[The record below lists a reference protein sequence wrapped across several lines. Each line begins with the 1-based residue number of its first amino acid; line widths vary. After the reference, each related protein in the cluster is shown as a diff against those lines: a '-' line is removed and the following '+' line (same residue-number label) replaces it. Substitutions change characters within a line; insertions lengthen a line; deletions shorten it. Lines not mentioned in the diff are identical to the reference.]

1 MISLINR
8 TFAVSALALLLAA
21 LAPAQSIRTNPGF
34 NRNNIPANDDGSSP
48 LVPLGF
54 TINFFGQSRSSCF
67 VNNNGNITFDSAL
80 PSFTPFGLESV
91 HREIIAAFFADVDTR
106 AHGSRLVTYGNDTIN
121 GHNAFGVNFINV
133 GYFNTKDDKLNSF
146 QLILIDRSDLGSGN
160 FDLEFNYAAIRW
172 ETGAASGGVGGL
184 GGVSAAVGWSNGTGL
199 PGTSFE
205 IPGSLVPG
213 SFLDGGSQSLV
224 NRRQYRSAVGVPAGR
239 FGFRARNGV
248 LITGMSIV
256 SAGPLGPV
264 TVGNPFSISLIAVGG
279 TTYRWTMLND
289 PGQSTPWLTLTA
301 GGILTGTSPAAG
313 IYEFTVT
320 VVSKVEDIEYT
331 DVQRASLTVA
341 PPSLFISE
349 RSCPLPSAIA
359 GASYR
364 AALVATGGPGPFIW
378 NWGDSSPVPGLTLS
392 DAGIIAGTPAR
403 QGNYIFSVRVASSK
417 TGAADPGSRQCAL
430 TVQPSLPDPAI
441 TACPAGSVT
450 LGVPV
455 GEVLQA
461 GGGNGPYF
469 WSASGS
475 LPSGL
480 SVDSK
485 GILSGIPQS
494 EGSFPFTLSLRD
506 QQEKK
511 ISRNCSMAVAK
522 PVINLTFACPLPS
535 GVTGA
540 GYNQKLSASGGQEP
554 YTWTTLG
561 NFPAGLSITA
571 DGSITGRPNDGGAFQ
586 FRLQAE
592 DAAGRGVSVPC
603 SLVVSRAELS
613 INSCPLPPGKI
624 NTQYGQPL
632 TVIGGNGP
640 LVWSASGRMPAGLS
654 VSSLGLLSG
663 VPTEAG
669 DFSFG
674 LSVRDSSGLSA
685 SQDCSFAI
693 APDPLKLDRACPAAQ
708 PTVGTAFTFQP
719 VVTGGIAPYGW
730 SLNGTL
736 PAGLSLGKNGILAG
750 TPSKASAGDFEILVR
765 DSQSRLAA
773 ASCTLNPKL
782 PPMPRITFAG
792 STGTLAPALSPV
804 PITLEVSEAYSL
816 PIDATIEIR
825 TSAETGS
832 ASSETNQPDPAV
844 RFTNG
849 SKSATI
855 TIPAGT
861 MRVPLNLSSTGTVA
875 SQTKLAVTRLIV
887 GGQALPLL
895 PSPGL
900 LRVATQEPVLTDVCY
915 RVAPPGLQLDLT
927 GYSTTREVA
936 LANLTLN
943 GTKLPALS
951 LAEVSGDYFTG
962 PLSIRTGG
970 TFTISAPVTI
980 TNSPVKVDSL
990 TVAVTN
996 RAGVSATRTARAC
1009 Q

>member
-1 MISLINR
+1 MISLFNK

-21 LAPAQSIRTNPGF
+21 LSPAQSIRTNPGF
-34 NRNNIPANDDGSSP
+34 NRSYIPANDDGSSP

-54 TINFFGQSRSSCF
+54 NINFFGQSRNSCF

-106 AHGSRLVTYGNDTIN
+106 AHGSSLVRYGNDTIN
-121 GHNAFGVNFINV
+121 GHNAFGVNYIHV
-133 GYFNTKDDKLNSF
+133 GYFDSKDDKLNSF
-146 QLILIDRSDLGSGN
+146 QLILVDRSDLGPGN

-213 SFLDGGSQSLV
+213 SFLDNGPQSLV

-239 FGFRARNGV
+239 FGFRARNGI
-248 LITGMSIV
+248 LLQGMSIV

-264 TVGNPFSISLIAVGG
+264 TVGDPFSIPLIATGG
-279 TTYRWTMLND
+279 TTYRWNMLND
-289 PGQSTPWLTLTA
+289 PGQSTPWLTLTG
-301 GGILTGTSPAAG
+301 GGILAGTPPAAG

-320 VVSKVEDIEYT
+320 VVSKVEDVEYT

-341 PPSLFISE
+341 PPSLLISE
-349 RSCPLPSAIA
+349 RSCPLPTATG
-359 GASYR
+359 GAPYR
-364 AALVATGGPGPFIW
+364 AALAATGGPGPFVW

-392 DAGIIAGTPAR
+392 DTGNVTGTPTR
-403 QGNYIFSVRVASSK
+403 PGNYIFSVRVASAK
-417 TGAADPGSRQCAL
+417 AGAADPGNRQCAL
-430 TVQPSLPDPAI
+430 TVQPSLPDPVI
-441 TACPAGSVT
+441 TACPAGSIT

-455 GEVLQA
+455 NEALQA
-461 GGGNGPYF
+461 GGGNGPYY

-475 LPSGL
+475 LPAGL
-480 SVDSK
+480 SVDST

-494 EGSFPFTLSLRD
+494 EGSFPFALSVRD
-506 QQEKK
+506 QREKTVSK
-511 ISRNCSMAVAK
+511 SCSMTVTR
-522 PVINLTFACPLPS
+522 PVINLTSSCPLPS

-540 GYNQKLSASGGQEP
+540 SYNQKLSASGGQEP
-554 YTWTTLG
+554 YSWTTLG
-561 NFPAGLSITA
+561 NFPAGLSINA

-586 FRLQAE
+586 FRIQAE
-592 DAAGRGVSVPC
+592 DAAGRRVSVPC
-603 SLVVSRAELS
+603 SLVVSRAVLS
-613 INSCPLPPGKI
+613 INSCPLPPGTI
-624 NTQYGQPL
+624 NTQYNQPL
-632 TVIGGNGP
+632 TVIGGNGS
-640 LVWSASGRMPAGLS
+640 LVWSSAGRMPSGIY
-654 VSSLGLLSG
+654 VSSFGLLNG

-669 DFSFG
+669 DFTFG
-674 LSVRDSSGLSA
+674 LSVRDNTGLSA
-685 SQDCSFAI
+685 SQDCSFSI
-693 APDPLKLDRACPAAQ
+693 TPDPLKLDRACPITQ
-708 PTVGTAFTFQP
+708 PTVGSAFSFQP
-719 VVTGGIAPYGW
+719 IVTGGIAPYAW
-730 SLNGTL
+730 SMNGTL
-736 PAGLSLGKNGILAG
+736 PAGLSLAKNGIVGG
-750 TPSKASAGDFEILVR
+750 TPSKATSNDFELLVR

-773 ASCTLNPKL
+773 ATCTLSPKL
-782 PPMPRITFAG
+782 PPMPQITFSG
-792 STGTLAPALSPV
+792 STGTLAPAVSPV
-804 PITLEVSEAYSL
+804 PVNLEVSDVYSL
-816 PIDATIEIR
+816 PIDATIEIKS
-825 TSAETGS
+825 SAETGS
-832 ASSETNQPDPAV
+832 PSSETNQSDPAV

-861 MRVPLNLSSTGTVA
+861 KRVPLNLNSTGTVA
-875 SQTKLAVTRLIV
+875 SQTKLTITSLII

-900 LRVATQEPVLTDVCY
+900 LRVATQAPVLTDACY
-915 RVAPPGLQLDLT
+915 RVASPGLQLELT
-927 GYSTTREVA
+927 GFSTTRELV

-943 GTKLPALS
+943 GTSLTSIS
-951 LAEVSGDYFTG
+951 LAGLAGDYFVG

-970 TFTISAPVTI
+970 TFAITAPVAI
-980 TNSPVKVDSL
+980 TSSQVKVDSL

-996 RAGVSATRTARAC
+996 RAGVSSTRTARAC